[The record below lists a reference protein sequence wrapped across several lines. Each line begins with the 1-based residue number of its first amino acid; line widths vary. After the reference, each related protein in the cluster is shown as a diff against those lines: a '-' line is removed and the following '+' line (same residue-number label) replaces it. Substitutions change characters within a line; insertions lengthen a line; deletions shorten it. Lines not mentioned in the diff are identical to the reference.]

1 MRPIRQFAVLATV
14 VLGITACNGGAPAAS
29 RPSEQPTL
37 TSNLDQPSGD
47 QRAEHRADE
56 EAISQAGRQGAG
68 QAE

>member
-14 VLGITACNGGAPAAS
+14 VLHRVQRGSARGIPSIRTAN
-29 RPSEQPTL
+29 L

-47 QRAEHRADE
+47 QRAEHRVDE